1 VALTRALENVDENH
15 DTSFEPH
22 FTLRLAV
29 RIDMLLFRR
38 FCLQSLVF
46 AYCLGECCFLSSHSL
61 VCGNIFSY

>member
-15 DTSFEPH
+15 NTRITFYTQTGFESR

-38 FCLQSLVF
+38 FCLQSLAF
-46 AYCLGECCFLSSHSL
+46 AYCSG
-61 VCGNIFSY
+61 